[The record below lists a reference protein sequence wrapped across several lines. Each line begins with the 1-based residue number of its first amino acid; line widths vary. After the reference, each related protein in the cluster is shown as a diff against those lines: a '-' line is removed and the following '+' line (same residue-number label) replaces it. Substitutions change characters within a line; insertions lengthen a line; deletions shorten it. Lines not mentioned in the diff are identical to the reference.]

1 MSGRS
6 DQAAAPESFHPAD
19 LAVLLLDGSTRV
31 VAATALAVRQLGRG
45 AEQLRGR
52 SLQEIFHVGTDPI
65 APWMRELA
73 AGREPTPPRLLELE
87 LLRPDGMQL
96 GFEGVL
102 YGIAAGPHEPGACVA
117 GVKIRPSGS
126 LVAKSELLM
135 AQREVFALVASG
147 KSLRD
152 TLQAVAAFAERAMP
166 GESFCLLSPI
176 DAQGVFEPALC
187 PTLPA
192 EVAGLQ
198 AGHRRGESWSP
209 ATVAAESERSLLAHD
224 VDEVES
230 FRPFAARLQR
240 HGLVASWAVP
250 VRGARSQQVRAVLE
264 FVLPVRRLP
273 SRAEAALLDELGEMV
288 RLSLDLHALASELG
302 ERTVAQQ
309 AAEETA
315 QQRTQR
321 MDALVDT
328 ALDAVIGAGD
338 DGRITLWNRQA
349 ETLFGWR
356 VDEAI
361 GRTLGELIVPPELR
375 KAHEAG
381 LARAAAT
388 GKGALLGKRIEIGT
402 IDRTGRRFPV
412 ELSICR
418 MPGSGGGFSAF
429 LRDISDRKR
438 AEAAIKASEERLKL
452 VIDAS
457 ADGIWDL
464 RLDGGASMSSDRCAT
479 MLGHDPA
486 LMVPCDPPSNPW
498 VHRDDRAS
506 VQAAWQEHLAGATPR
521 YESEHRR
528 RAADGSTRWV
538 LERAKVVERDAQ
550 GRVQRV
556 VGVLTDVTER
566 RALEQSLGSAERLEA
581 LGLLAG
587 GFARELDELLSG
599 IAAHA
604 TLTKLAPDL
613 PERVGEGL
621 EVVQTLVARAK
632 SMARGLIGLAP
643 HAGSSIESLVS
654 AGQALREGLLL
665 VRTAIPQTVR
675 IEIDDR
681 TEGRDLVRLDP
692 AGLQQAMVHL
702 TLRASEST
710 GNTGR
715 IVFRLSV
722 SGRMLLVDC
731 VDSARPMTP
740 QQCAEI
746 ADALDARGGLAG
758 RAALGMAA
766 VRRFAET
773 LGGSLRAE
781 VRDEGNVVT
790 LEIPR
795 EPEAVPVQLPPVL
808 LCEDHPL
815 LRPMLAEALTASGYR
830 VLPME
835 QAGEIESLLRREGPG
850 TVAILDARGWAAA
863 GPGWPV
869 LCERLGWNPLAV
881 LLLDHEAGPLPH
893 GVRGLRKPFALE
905 ALIAAV
911 TGRPAPEGAQS

>member
-1 MSGRS
+1 MSGRV

-19 LAVLLLDGSTRV
+19 LAVLLLDTSSRV
-31 VAATALAVRQLGRG
+31 VAATAIAVRQLGRA

-52 SLQEIFHVGTDPI
+52 SLQEIFRAGTDPVF
-65 APWMRELA
+65 PWMRELA
-73 AGREPTPPRLLELE
+73 AGREPTPPRLLDLE
-87 LLRPDGMQL
+87 LVRPDGMQI

-102 YGIAAGPHEPGACVA
+102 YGIAAGPQEPGTCVA

-126 LVAKSELLM
+126 LVLKSELLM
-135 AQREVFALVASG
+135 AQREVLALVAAG
-147 KSLRD
+147 KTLRE
-152 TLQAVAAFAERAMP
+152 TLQAVATFAERAMP
-166 GESFCLLSPI
+166 GESFCMLSPL
-176 DAQGVFEPALC
+176 DAQGVFESALC

-192 EVAGLQ
+192 EVANFQ
-198 AGHRRGESWSP
+198 VGHRSGEDWSP
-209 ATVAAESERSLLAHD
+209 ATVAAEGGARLLVHD
-224 VDEVES
+224 VREVDAWQA
-230 FRPFAARLQR
+230 FAEGLQR

-250 VRGARSQQVRAVLE
+250 VRGARSQQVCAVLE
-264 FVLPVRRLP
+264 FLLPVRRLP

-288 RLSLDLHALASELG
+288 RLSLDLHGLASELR
-302 ERTVAQQ
+302 ERTAAQQ
-309 AAEETA
+309 AAEKTA

-321 MDALVDT
+321 MDTLVDT

-356 VDEAI
+356 AEEAI

-388 GKGALLGKRIEIGT
+388 GRGALLGKRIEIGT
-402 IDRTGRRFPV
+402 IDRSGRRFPV
-412 ELSICR
+412 ELSISR

-429 LRDISDRKR
+429 LRDISERKR
-438 AEAAIKASEERLKL
+438 SEAAIKASEERLKL

-464 RLDGGASMSSDRCAT
+464 RLDGGASMASDRCAT

-486 LMVPCDPPSNPW
+486 RMVPGDPPSNPW
-498 VHRDDRAS
+498 VHSDDRAA
-506 VQAAWQEHLAGATPR
+506 VRAAWQEHLDGRTSR

-528 RAADGSTRWV
+528 RAADGSLRWV

-556 VGVLTDVTER
+556 VGVVTDVTER

-604 TLTKLAPDL
+604 TLTKLAPEL

-632 SMARGLIGLAP
+632 SMARSLIGLAP
-643 HAGSSIESLVS
+643 HAGTTVESLVS

-681 TEGRDLVRLDP
+681 AEGHDLVRLDR

-702 TLRASEST
+702 TLRASEGT
-710 GNTGR
+710 GNSGW
-715 IVFRLSV
+715 IVFRLTTV
-722 SGRMLLVDC
+722 GRMLAIDC
-731 VDSARPMTP
+731 IDSGRPMTP
-740 QQCAEI
+740 RQCAEI
-746 ADALDARGGLAG
+746 ADALEQGGGLAG
-758 RAALGMAA
+758 RTVLGMAA
-766 VRRFAET
+766 VRRFAEA

-781 VRDEGNVVT
+781 VREEGNVVT

-795 EPEAVPVQLPPVL
+795 EPEAVPMQLPPVL

-815 LRPMLAEALTASGYR
+815 LRPMLAEALTASGSR
-830 VLPME
+830 VLSME
-835 QAGEIESLLRREGPG
+835 QPTEIESLLRREGPG
-850 TVAILDARGWAAA
+850 TVAILDAHGWAAV
-863 GPGWPV
+863 GPEWRG

-881 LLLDHEAGPLPH
+881 LLLDHDADPLPE
-893 GVRGLRKPFALE
+893 GVRVLRKPFALE
-905 ALIAAV
+905 VLIAAV
-911 TGRPAPEGAQS
+911 TGRPAPDGAQS